1 MGKLIAIEGLDGS
14 GKETQSKLLYNDL
27 LSQGKNVNL
36 ISFPNY
42 SSRSSSLVQMYLE
55 GEFGEDRKSVV

>member
-42 SSRSSSLVQMYLE
+42 SSRSSSLVQCIWKANSGTIPM
-55 GEFGEDRKSVV
+55 R